1 MNTAGLPGLLALILV
16 AVFAAAL
23 FVPRLPRAHRVRETG
38 TAAVSPQRPSAAG
51 GMAVPAAPAQ
61 PRGEATR
68 PFAYDNGLIIG
79 ERP

>member
-23 FVPRLPRAHRVRETG
+23 FVPRLPHAHRVREPG
-38 TAAVSPQRPSAAG
+38 TAAVSPERPSAAG
-51 GMAVPAAPAQ
+51 GMAVPQRSPS
-61 PRGEATR
+61 EASEDR
-68 PFAYDNGLIIG
+68 NAYDNGLIIG

>member
-1 MNTAGLPGLLALILV
+1 MNAAALLGLAIV

-23 FVPRLPRAHRVRETG
+23 LVPRLPRASRVRREAG
-38 TAAVSPQRPSAAG
+38 TAAVSPQRPPAAG
-51 GMAVPAAPAQ
+51 GMAVPAAAAR

-79 ERP
+79 DET